1 MTADSVTAAATK
13 RRSERHAILWSSVV
27 FVAALAATMLLI
39 WVKFDAWKPTYW
51 IAICVA
57 PSSAIALIVA
67 HLVRSDPSRMRSL
80 SQRFTLSMVLTLG
93 PIAFAAWASARMMG
107 ITPGD
112 AVVVSG
118 VLVMA
123 LAVGAR
129 ISYLLSFDVR
139 NNIDAL
145 RAGLAQVATGHRDV
159 IFPVDAR
166 DEVGTLAAQAQE
178 TVAMLTEEERRRDE
192 AERMRRETIASISHD
207 LRTPITS
214 LRLLAEAIEDDLVDQ
229 ETVKRY
235 AASMRTNVEVLGA
248 LIDDLFELARIEAG
262 ALTWSMQQF
271 ELGEIVESVIGTM
284 EVEAHQRGIAIHA
297 EAVDATDFVGDPAR
311 LRRVLLNLLQN
322 AVRHTPA
329 DGSVTVKIEKTET
342 GGFEVEV
349 ADDGEGI
356 DPADRDRIFEPF
368 YRGGSEAART
378 RPGTGLGLA
387 IARAVVEAH
396 GGRIWLADSDRGSRF
411 RFSLA
416 QGTVSSKSAIA
427 A

>member
-1 MTADSVTAAATK
+1 MTASQ
-13 RRSERHAILWSSVV
+13 RRSV
-27 FVAALAATMLLI
+27 FFSAGIYFVALAATTAFI
-39 WVKFDAWKPTYW
+39 WIKLDSSLYALW

-57 PSSAIALIVA
+57 PASFIALVVA
-67 HLVRSDPSRMRSL
+67 HLVQIDPSRLKSL
-80 SQRFTLSMVLTLG
+80 GQRFSLLTLLVLG
-93 PIAFAAWASARMMG
+93 PIAFAGWAATKQMFVTTQDV
-107 ITPGD
+107 IVFA
-112 AVVVSG
+112 AV
-118 VLVMA
+118 LLMA
-123 LAVGAR
+123 LSVGAR
-129 ISYLLSFDVR
+129 ISYVLSSGVR
-139 NNIDAL
+139 RDIDAL
-145 RAGLAQVATGHRDV
+145 REGLAQVASGRRDV
-159 IFPVDAR
+159 DFPIR
-166 DEVGTLAAQAQE
+166 SKDELAGLAAQARE
-178 TVAMLTEEERRRDE
+178 TVSMLAGEEARRDE

-229 ETVKRY
+229 QTVKRY

-271 ELGEIVESVIGTM
+271 ELGEIVEEVIGTL
-284 EVEAHQRGIAIHA
+284 EVEAAQRGIHIAA
-297 EAVDATDFVGDPAR
+297 EMADDSVFVGDPAR
-311 LRRVLLNLLQN
+311 LRRVMLNLLQN
-322 AVRHTPA
+322 AVRHTPE
-329 DGSVTVKIEKTET
+329 DGSVTVKIERAVD

-349 ADDGEGI
+349 ADSGEGVR
-356 DPADRDRIFEPF
+356 PEDRERIFEPF

-396 GGRIWLADSDRGSRF
+396 GGRIWLADSERGSRF

-416 QGTVSSKSAIA
+416 PGNITA